1 MSKSTLHLGYVA
13 AGLTCTGMADSLR
26 QVTGISDAAA
36 SARVK
41 AVFDPLMQMAFSDGR
56 KFLTDTVSSTKPTKE
71 AKPDRVVE
79 VRASEARQIYG
90 ALKMIEGFSIEG
102 LAWEAAYLKA
112 KETLKA
118 KGIRASGDKVLT
130 EEQKALK
137 AIASEQPTI
146 LAELMAA
153 PENAERKA
161 SEIAAQAQRLA
172 SERVSESDVK
182 KHAARIVKANGLPYA
197 IRLYGALEIAIAEA
211 ETEQTQETT
220 VEQTAEAMPKTVAV
234 KSKR

>member
-1 MSKSTLHLGYVA
+1 MSKTTLHLAYVA
-13 AGLTCTGMADSLR
+13 AGLTCTGIAESLR
-26 QVTGISDAAA
+26 QVTGVSDAAA
-36 SARVK
+36 AERVK
-41 AVFDPLMQMAFSDGR
+41 AVVTPLLNMAFSDGR
-56 KFLTDTVSSTKPTKE
+56 KFITDTVSSTKATKE

-79 VRASEARQIYG
+79 VRASELRQIYG
-90 ALKMIEGFSIEG
+90 ALKMVEGFSIEG
-102 LAWEAAYLKA
+102 LAWEASYLKA

-137 AIASEQPTI
+137 AIATEQPTI

-161 SEIAAQAQRLA
+161 SEIAAQAQKIA
-172 SERVSESDVK
+172 AERVSESDVK
-182 KHAARIVKANGLPYA
+182 KHAARIIKANGVPYA
-197 IRLYGALEIAIAEA
+197 IRLYHALAIAIAEA